1 VAAEERLPSRHTAA
15 LLAAGAAYAL
25 GAAATRAFTLPA
37 DVLTA
42 LPIVVMAILV
52 VVRWPLRPR
61 RLQVPAPA
69 RAGHPFR
76 PWVVLFAVVAL
87 WELYEYL
94 ARGSRGDHP
103 TFSSMTDAVD
113 RTYILKALV
122 FFGWLCLGWCIV
134 RAGARATS
142 SAGTS

>member
-1 VAAEERLPSRHTAA
+1 VAVERLRSRYTAA
-15 LLAAGAAYAL
+15 LLTAGAAYAL

-42 LPIVVMAILV
+42 LPIALVAILV

-61 RLQVPAPA
+61 RLRVPASA

-76 PWVVLFAVVAL
+76 PWVVLFAAVAL
-87 WELYEYL
+87 WELYEYV
-94 ARGSRGDHP
+94 ARGSRGAHP

-113 RTYILKALV
+113 RTYVLKALV

-134 RAGARATS
+134 RAGTRTTS
-142 SAGTS
+142 SAATS

>member
-1 VAAEERLPSRHTAA
+1 VAADERRRSRLTA

-25 GAAATRAFTLPA
+25 GAASTRAFTLPA

-42 LPIVVMAILV
+42 LPIALVAVLV

-61 RLQVPAPA
+61 RLQVPA

-76 PWVVLFAVVAL
+76 PWVVLFAAVAL

-94 ARGSRGDHP
+94 ARGSRGAHP

-134 RAGARATS
+134 RAGARTTS
-142 SAGTS
+142 SARTS